1 MSAKSQK
8 KAMNHLAGL
17 SCFALSIALAS
28 PAAYAQQDRIVIK
41 GERLP
46 QRDADAVQKTAKNQ
60 QTLREALM
68 AVYQNNP
75 TLTGA
80 RAQQRVTDEAVPIAL
95 ADGRPNSSVNATY
108 QENVIIN
115 ANAFTA
121 PSRQLTSNIS
131 LNVPIYSGGSVRNA
145 IKGAKVRVG
154 AGRADLRGTESSVFS
169 QTVAAYM
176 DVIRDTAIVDL
187 NKTQVR
193 VLDVN
198 LQASADRFEI
208 GDLTRTDVA
217 QSQARLAIA
226 MSDLQTAES
235 NLINSKEV
243 YTQIVGAPPVNLA
256 APPPLPGLPENPS
269 MAVALAIDNNPDL
282 IAATERIE
290 AADYDV
296 KAARGTRRPTLS
308 AFAQG
313 AYANFLGTLGGN
325 IPGVD
330 FIQEQANA
338 QIGLTLNVPV
348 YQGGRPG
355 AQIRQA
361 QARYGVATE
370 QQISVERNIIAQT
383 RAAFASWKASL
394 QVIESS
400 QTAVDANALSLEGV
414 RAENSVGNRTIL
426 DILNAE
432 QELLNSQVQLVI
444 ARRNAYVAGFTLL
457 AAMGR
462 AEARDLGLDG
472 GVLYDPSDYY
482 ERVRK
487 KLNDYHDVP
496 NPSPQATRTV
506 DTLPQT
512 AAPFIGPPAPENP

>member
-1 MSAKSQK
+1 MRGTSPKNGLKSLSAVSS
-8 KAMNHLAGL
+8 AAIIAAGL
-17 SCFALSIALAS
+17 TCVS
-28 PAAYAQQDRIVIK
+28 PLQARQNAAPIQTRDQTQQQQQ
-41 GERLP
+41 E
-46 QRDADAVQKTAKNQ
+46 
-60 QTLREALM
+60 QTLRDALI
-68 AVYQNNP
+68 AAYKNNP

-80 RAQQRVTDEAVPIAL
+80 RAQQRATDEGVPIAL
-95 ADGRPNSSVNATY
+95 ADGRPNSSVGATY

-121 PSRQLTSNIS
+121 PSRQLTSNIN
-131 LNVPIYSGGSVRNA
+131 LNVPIYSGGSVRNSVKA
-145 IKGAKVRVG
+145 AKVRVG
-154 AGRADLRGTESSVFS
+154 AGQADLRGTESSIFS

-176 DVIRDTAIVDL
+176 DVIRDKALVDL
-187 NKTQVR
+187 NRTQVR
-193 VLDVN
+193 VLEVN
-198 LQASADRFEI
+198 LQATADRFEI

-217 QSQARLAIA
+217 QSQARLAVA
-226 MSDLQTAES
+226 VSDLQTAES
-235 NLINSKEV
+235 NLIRSKEV
-243 YTQIVGAPPVNLA
+243 YIQIVGIPPSKLA
-256 APPPLPGLPENPS
+256 APPPLPGLPEAPN
-269 MAVALAIDNNPDL
+269 MAVAVALDNNPDL
-282 IAATERIE
+282 EAAKERIA

-296 KAARGTRRPTLS
+296 KAARATRKPTVS

-325 IPGVD
+325 IPGVN

-338 QIGLTLNVPV
+338 QIGLSLNVPV

-361 QARYGVATE
+361 QARSGVAIE
-370 QQISVERNIIAQT
+370 QQIAVERDIIAQT

-400 QTAVDANALSLEGV
+400 QEAVKANALSLEGV

-432 QELLNSQVQLVI
+432 QELLNSQVQLVV

-472 GVLYDPSDYY
+472 GVLYDPNDNY

-487 KLNDYHDVP
+487 KLNDYATDP
-496 NPSPQATRTV
+496 DPTPQATRTV
-506 DTLPQT
+506 ETLPQS
-512 AAPFIGPPAPENP
+512 AAPLIGPPAPENP